1 VAAGGGSWRWN
12 HYNEEHVHVVATL
25 LSLPD
30 LPVITDIFTATSAS
44 TAPTFTVPLTS
55 TVGTWPSEGN
65 QPPLDADSDSSLQLP
80 SELLGAE
87 FPLSPPQPTVLIANP
102 PPDR

>member
-1 VAAGGGSWRWN
+1 MATPAASI
-12 HYNEEHVHVVATL
+12 

-30 LPVITDIFTATSAS
+30 LPVITDIFTASSAS
-44 TAPTFTVPLTS
+44 TAPTFTLPLIS
-55 TVGTWPSEGN
+55 TAGTWPSEAN

-80 SELLGAE
+80 SELLETE